1 MKSLLIV
8 IGFFTTGFS
17 AYAQKNNKALIHAE
31 RSFASYTVANG
42 IKKGFLQFLDS
53 SGLVFPGAD
62 AMNGISFHSKSPGNA
77 AVLNWGPEYAVI
89 SASGDFGFTTG
100 PYHLKRS
107 ANDTVSGRGQYSS
120 IWHIN
125 DKGEWKVLADMGTR
139 YTQERNIPLSVAEL
153 DLGKVT
159 TEKFDLNE
167 VISIDQQLNNQ
178 LKEKGS
184 AAYAPYLTV
193 QSWFNMNQFAPVMG
207 ARDIGNLL
215 KAISHPSDFLFVN
228 AGIASSKDMAFT
240 YGKSSKGPYLRVWS
254 KQTAGWVLLLQ
265 VSSE

>member
-8 IGFFTTGFS
+8 ISLFATGFS
-17 AYAQKNNKALIHAE
+17 AYTQKNSKALIHAE

-62 AMNGISFHSKSPGNA
+62 AVNGISFHSKSPGNA

-139 YTQERNIPLSVAEL
+139 YTEQRNIPVLVAEL

-159 TEKFDLNE
+159 AEKFDLTEAIN
-167 VISIDQQLNNQ
+167 IDRLLNDA
-178 LKEKGS
+178 LKEKGT

-193 QSWFNMNQFAPVMG
+193 QSWFNMNQYAPVMG

-215 KAISHPSDFLFVN
+215 KNISSPSGFQHIN

-240 YGKSSKGPYLRVWS
+240 HGKSGKGPYMRVWS
-254 KQTAGWVLLLQ
+254 KQPAGWVLLLQ